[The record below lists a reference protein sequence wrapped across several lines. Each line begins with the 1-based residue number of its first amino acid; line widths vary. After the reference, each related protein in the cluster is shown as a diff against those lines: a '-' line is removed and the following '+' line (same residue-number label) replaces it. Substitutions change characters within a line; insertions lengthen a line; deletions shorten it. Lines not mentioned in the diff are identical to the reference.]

1 MIRVARE
8 LRHLVVAA
16 IEQGWEVTKT
26 NGGHLK
32 FKAPGGGLVY
42 TPSTPGQGKR
52 GIENATAELRR
63 AGLDLP
69 R

>member
-16 IEQGWEVTKT
+16 ISQKWEVVKT

-32 FKAPGGGLVY
+32 FTSPSGGIVF

-63 AGLDLP
+63 KGLDLP